1 MTCKKIADRVTDYYE
16 GALSSSEAREIE
28 THLEICEK
36 CRMHF
41 EHMRQ
46 LISAMGKLPE
56 KPRLSPN
63 SRAHIMEAFRE
74 YHSQQRI
81 FGIRRTW
88 TFASAG
94 VIAIAV
100 LAVVVWIVRT
110 HTGRPTELR
119 AATLDLT
126 DRAVLRGPDEN
137 PPKPPLQLPRDNLN
151 LNVYL
156 PVGSEPGK
164 YEIEVADRPDHPL
177 VKSEGSAVLRDH
189 IAVIQVNLNLQPLRP
204 GLYMVGIRQAGW
216 SWTYYPVVL
225 K

>member
-1 MTCKKIADRVTDYYE
+1 MTCKKIADLVTDYYE

-88 TFASAG
+88 AFASAG

-110 HTGRPTELR
+110 HTWRPTELR

-137 PPKPPLQLPRDNLN
+137 PPNPPLQLPRGKLN
-151 LNVYL
+151 LTVYL
-156 PVGSEPGK
+156 PVGSEPGM
-164 YEIEVADRPDHPL
+164 YEMQVVRGAGEPVWGG
-177 VKSEGSAVLRDH
+177 EGEARLENHTTTLHMKVDLRDWK
-189 IAVIQVNLNLQPLRP
+189 P
-204 GLYMVGIRQAGW
+204 GQYSLGIRPKGW
-216 SWTYYPVVL
+216 SWTYYPLVV